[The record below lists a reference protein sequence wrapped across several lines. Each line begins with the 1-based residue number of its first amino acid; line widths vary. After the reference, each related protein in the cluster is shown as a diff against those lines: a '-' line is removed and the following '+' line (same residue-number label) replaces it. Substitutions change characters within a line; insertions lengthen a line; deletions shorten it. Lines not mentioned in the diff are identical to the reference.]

1 MCNVILINQCHV
13 VLINIT
19 SFQNIKPS
27 ETKTIFEFTCI
38 I

>member
-1 MCNVILINQCHV
+1 MCNVILTNQCHV

-19 SFQNIKPS
+19 SFQNIKPN
-27 ETKTIFEFTCI
+27 ETETIFEFTCI